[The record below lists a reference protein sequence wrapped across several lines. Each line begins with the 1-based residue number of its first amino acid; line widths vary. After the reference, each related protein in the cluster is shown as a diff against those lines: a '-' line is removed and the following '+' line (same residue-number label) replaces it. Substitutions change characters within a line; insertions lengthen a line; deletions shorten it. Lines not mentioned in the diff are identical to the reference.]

1 MYFHYY
7 FCKLIFQ
14 NCFSAYNFKSLKM
27 LMNMLNIEKKLLSER
42 RKYKSETAI
51 LEEIK
56 VIFSENEIK
65 RKQIATNLK
74 NKSSTKSNELQF
86 DLLETNKIFHLEQI
100 KTICIDYR
108 LRFLD
113 SSLFKNTIPEEA
125 ISEIRNI
132 EKNHDTSLEGFKI
145 VAPSKAFHLLNYDD
159 PLLFV
164 PIGNEYYYLI
174 HKWGNDMHPLRKLLV
189 LPIKNLWNFMV
200 FSIIMSV
207 IITLL
212 IPTNNLSKSLPLAP
226 IIVFLFTFKSI
237 VAVLLYYF
245 FMMGKNFNEEIW
257 QRKYYNN

>member
-1 MYFHYY
+1 
-7 FCKLIFQ
+7 
-14 NCFSAYNFKSLKM
+14 M
-27 LMNMLNIEKKLLSER
+27 LMNRLNIEKKLLSER
-42 RKYKSETAI
+42 RKFKSETAI

-56 VIFSENEIK
+56 AIFSENEIE
-65 RKQIATNLK
+65 RNQIISNLK
-74 NKSSTKSNELQF
+74 KKGSTKRNKLQF

-113 SSLFKNTIPEEA
+113 SSLFKNNIPEEA
-125 ISEIRNI
+125 ISEIRTI
-132 EKNHDTSLEGFKI
+132 EKNHDTTLEGFRI

-189 LPIKNLWNFMV
+189 LPVKNLWNFML
-200 FSIIMSV
+200 FSIVLS
-207 IITLL
+207 IIVAFLV
-212 IPTNNLSKSLPLAP
+212 PTNNLSKSVPLAP
-226 IIVFLFTFKSI
+226 IIVFLFAFKSI
-237 VAVLLYYF
+237 IAVFLYYF

>member
-1 MYFHYY
+1 
-7 FCKLIFQ
+7 
-14 NCFSAYNFKSLKM
+14 M
-27 LMNMLNIEKKLLSER
+27 LMNRLNIEKKLLSER
-42 RKYKSETAI
+42 RKFKSETAI

-56 VIFSENEIK
+56 AIFSENEIE
-65 RKQIATNLK
+65 RNQIISNLK
-74 NKSSTKSNELQF
+74 KEGSTKLNKLQF

-113 SSLFKNTIPEEA
+113 SSLFKNNIPEEA
-125 ISEIRNI
+125 ISEIRKI
-132 EKNHDTSLEGFKI
+132 EKNHDTTLEGFRI

-189 LPIKNLWNFMV
+189 LPVKNLWNFML
-200 FSIIMSV
+200 FSIVLS
-207 IITLL
+207 IIVAFLV
-212 IPTNNLSKSLPLAP
+212 PTNNLSKSVPLAP
-226 IIVFLFTFKSI
+226 IIVFLFAFKSI
-237 VAVLLYYF
+237 IAIFLYYF

>member
-1 MYFHYY
+1 
-7 FCKLIFQ
+7 
-14 NCFSAYNFKSLKM
+14 M
-27 LMNMLNIEKKLLSER
+27 LMNRLNIEKKLLSER
-42 RKYKSETAI
+42 RKFKSETAI

-56 VIFSENEIK
+56 AIFSENEIE
-65 RKQIATNLK
+65 RNQIISNLK
-74 NKSSTKSNELQF
+74 KKGSTKLNKLQF

-113 SSLFKNTIPEEA
+113 SSLFKNNIPEEA
-125 ISEIRNI
+125 ISEIRKI
-132 EKNHDTSLEGFKI
+132 EKNHDTTLEGFRI

-189 LPIKNLWNFMV
+189 LPVKNLWNFML
-200 FSIIMSV
+200 FSIVLS
-207 IITLL
+207 IIVAFLV
-212 IPTNNLSKSLPLAP
+212 PTNNLSKSVPLAP
-226 IIVFLFTFKSI
+226 IIVFLFAFKSI
-237 VAVLLYYF
+237 IAIFLYYF

>member
-1 MYFHYY
+1 MSAFL
-7 FCKLIFQ
+7 FCKLNFL
-14 NCFSAYNFKSLKM
+14 NYFPTTNFKSLKM
-27 LMNMLNIEKKLLSER
+27 LVNPPNIEKKLLSER
-42 RKYKSETAI
+42 RKFKSETAI

-56 VIFSENEIK
+56 AIFSENEIK
-65 RKQIATNLK
+65 RNQIVDNLK
-74 NKSSTKSNELQF
+74 KKSSTKPNQLQF
-86 DLLETNKIFHLEQI
+86 DLLDTNRIFHLEQI

-108 LRFLD
+108 LRFLE

-125 ISEIRNI
+125 ISEIRMI
-132 EKNHDTSLEGFKI
+132 EKNHNTTLEGFKI
-145 VAPSKAFHLLNYDD
+145 IAPSKAFHLINYDD

-189 LPIKNLWNFMV
+189 SPIKNLWNFMV
-200 FSIIMSV
+200 FSILVSG
-207 IITLL
+207 IITFLV
-212 IPTNNLSKSLPLAP
+212 PTNNLSKSIPMAP
-226 IIVFLFTFKSI
+226 IIVFLFAFKSI